1 MAVLLTLRYVE
12 MVKALNTVSGA
23 QPDEWKRIR
32 ELCSDLVALHKGDH
46 NAERAKLERRR
57 C

>member
-1 MAVLLTLRYVE
+1 MLLTLRYVE

-23 QPDEWKRIR
+23 NPEDGKRIR

-46 NAERAKLERRR
+46 NAERAKLERQR